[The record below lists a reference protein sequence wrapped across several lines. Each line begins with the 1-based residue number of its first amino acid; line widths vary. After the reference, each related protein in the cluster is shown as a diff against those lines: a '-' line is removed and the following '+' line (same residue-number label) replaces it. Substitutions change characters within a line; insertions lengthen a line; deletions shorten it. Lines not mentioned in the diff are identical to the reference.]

1 MPNKFDGQHLKLWT
15 PATYRIKVEGKL
27 NESWSDR
34 LGGMR
39 ITAHEREDQPTVT
52 TLIGQLRDQGELT
65 GVLNS
70 LYELHLP
77 ILSVENLAED
87 KGEAGHDPGQ
97 SSPSESEAEES
108 TK

>member
-1 MPNKFDGQHLKLWT
+1 MPKKFDGQHLKLWT
-15 PATYRIKVEGKL
+15 PATYRITVEGKL
-27 NESWSDR
+27 DKSWSDR

-39 ITAHEREDQPTVT
+39 ITAHEREDQTTVT
-52 TLIGQLRDQGELT
+52 TLIGQVRDQAELA

-70 LYELHLP
+70 LYELHMP
-77 ILSVENLAED
+77 ILSVENLSED
-87 KGEAGHDPGQ
+87 NGEAGHDPGQ